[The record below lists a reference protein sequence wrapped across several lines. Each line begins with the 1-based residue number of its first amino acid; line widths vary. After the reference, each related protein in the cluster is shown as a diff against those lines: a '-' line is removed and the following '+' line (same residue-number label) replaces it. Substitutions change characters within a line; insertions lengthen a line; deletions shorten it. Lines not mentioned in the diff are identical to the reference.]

1 MAYLSLRN
9 VALSTSSITVSS
21 LTGSTITMVSSVTK
35 TLNCSTIT
43 GSTIATTMTA
53 TTPAYGTNTTQLATT
68 AYVQNAG
75 FGNPNQTY
83 KNYYSSGRVNGI
95 TYTNTTNAP
104 IAVTIIGCDNPDQAF
119 TLIIYIGGVL
129 FSRPSG
135 NFNAA
140 VNYPVPFTFFVP
152 VGSTYKVSWNVNA
165 NYQGW
170 YELN

>member
-1 MAYLSLRN
+1 
-9 VALSTSSITVSS
+9 
-21 LTGSTITMVSSVTK
+21 MVSSVTK

-43 GSTIATTMTA
+43 GSTIATTMNA
-53 TTPAYGTNTTQLATT
+53 TTPAYGTNTTQIATT

-83 KNYYSSGRVNGI
+83 KNYYSSGRVNGT

-104 IAVTIIGCDNPDQAF
+104 IAVTIIGSDQPNQSF
-119 TLIIYIGGVL
+119 NLIIYIGGVL
-129 FSRPSG
+129 FSNETG
-135 NFNAA
+135 YFNAS

-152 VGSTYKVSWNVNA
+152 VGSTYKVSWNA
-165 NYQGW
+165 SARFAGW